1 MSTLPMMVHDMEVR
15 EEGRAEG
22 RAEGHAEGRAEGIKE
37 AMLES
42 IRNVMDTFHVTEQ
55 QAMEGLKIPLADRS
69 KYSAMLKS

>member
-22 RAEGHAEGRAEGIKE
+22 RAEGIEE

-42 IRNVMDTFHVTEQ
+42 IRNVMDIFHVTEQ

-69 KYSAMLKS
+69 KYSAMLKT